1 MDTSGNSSIASPSP
15 ELLVKLAEALSQVT
29 DPRAKRGVRHPFSG
43 ILALVFLGML
53 ARIREMAVLER
64 WAKANWDILAEPLG
78 FTRKHPPCDT
88 TFSRT
93 LADFS
98 LAEFRQAFSHWLRE
112 AVPDFQESWAGAVD
126 GKTAKQSL
134 DAAGNPIHMLNVFLQ
149 KAKVTLDQ
157 WSVSDEKTNEPS
169 SLKTHLAELLS
180 AYPMLH
186 LLTGD
191 AIYAQRPL
199 INVLRA
205 SGCDYLFQVKE
216 NQGDLLDALHA
227 CFQDAAMH
235 RPQHETTEKRGE
247 TKKRGGS
254 GSTWTTS
261 STSVSV

>member
-1 MDTSGNSSIASPSP
+1 MDTSDLAGNSAPSS
-15 ELLVKLAEALSQVT
+15 EMLSRLAESLSQVT
-29 DPRAKRGVRHPFSG
+29 DPRAKRGIRHPFSG
-43 ILALVFLGML
+43 ILALVFLGLL

-64 WAKANWDILAEPLG
+64 WAKAHWDVLAEPLG
-78 FTRKHPPCDT
+78 FTRNHPPCDT
-88 TFSRT
+88 TFSRS

-98 LAEFRQAFSHWLRE
+98 LDEFRQVFAHWLRE
-112 AVPDFQESWAGAVD
+112 TVPDFQESWAGAVD

-134 DAAGNPIHMLNVFLQ
+134 DASGDPVHMLNVFLQ

-169 SLKTHLAELLS
+169 SLKTHLEELLS

-199 INVLRA
+199 INILRE
-205 SGCDYLFQVKE
+205 SDCHYLFQVKE
-216 NQGDLLDALHA
+216 NQGDLLDALYD

-247 TKKRGGS
+247 TKKHGGF
-254 GSTWTTS
+254 GSTWTTP